1 MKKKIVSVMLTAAM
15 AATLLAGCGSSSA
28 ATDTAA
34 EETLRQLMR
43 PQRTQKQLMRLQ
55 KIPRQQQKMQQK

>member
-15 AATLLAGCGSSSA
+15 AAVQQLILQQRRP
-28 ATDTAA
+28 
-34 EETLRQLMR
+34 LRQLMR

-55 KIPRQQQKMQQK
+55 KMQKQLRIPRQQKMQQK